1 MPYHTWFRPRF
12 PFEHYSNNTRD
23 LFTKGKCVQVRN
35 KWLRILETLGG
46 RSGNMTGAVPFR
58 ASQAADGTSASA
70 QSAYN
75 SGANGSGRGRGRGR
89 GGPRN
94 RGNGRG
100 SSRVVPRQPT
110 PPAMVTNPILLRKHL
125 L

>member
-1 MPYHTWFRPRF
+1 M
-12 PFEHYSNNTRD
+12 
-23 LFTKGKCVQVRN
+23 QVRN

-58 ASQAADGTSASA
+58 ASQAADGASANA

-75 SGANGSGRGRGRGR
+75 SGATGSGRGRGRRR

-100 SSRVVPRQPT
+100 GSRVVPRQPT
-110 PPAMVTNPILLRKHL
+110 PPAMVSQPLFITQAFTVTGVSLRFECQFQLHFVFKTD
-125 L
+125 